1 MAFYTNLYRFKSN
14 IYYRGY
20 SSNGDRVTKKD
31 HYEPKFY
38 VTTPDETGYKSI
50 DGHNVG
56 SINFK
61 SMYEAGQWLR
71 DNLEVSGRKIY
82 GNKRYIS
89 QYVMD
94 KFPNDIEFDRRAI
107 NVGTFDIE
115 TDYDDGFPHPDQA
128 AHKILSISY
137 KSSKFSTYHVWGYG
151 DFDTKTALISD
162 VKYTRCNS
170 EEELLEKFIEFW
182 SHPEITP
189 DVITGW
195 NTRFFDIP
203 YVINRTSQVLG
214 IEYLHKFSP
223 YGLQIPEPRKVMYRG
238 RENLV
243 YEIPGIQTLDYMEL
257 FQKFGYTYGPQE
269 SYALNHIAYVVL
281 GEKKLSYEES
291 GSLKNLYKDDYQK
304 YIDYNMKDVQLVD
317 RLEEKLGLITLAIT
331 MAYKGGV
338 NFQDTFGVTAIWES
352 IIFRKLYQN
361 KVITPLTQKY
371 DDYQIIG
378 ATETSKKNPSPAFRA
393 EGKSHNIAGGY
404 VKDPIPGKYE
414 WVVSF
419 DLNSLYPNIIV
430 QNNMSPETIVEYPKQ
445 PEELARAAN
454 ETYYRKDFQGVLPK
468 IIEEYYDERVSVKNM
483 MLAAKSEMQK
493 GYTFELDKE
502 INNLENRQMAIK
514 ILLNSL
520 YGALANKHF
529 LYFRPSLA
537 EGVTL
542 TGQKAIKHAQTT
554 MNIQLNDVLN
564 INWRKTSLPAV
575 LDENIH
581 KKGIEWITNKKR
593 HIEILN
599 DPEHNLHYDKEKE
612 MYYTK
617 HFEKKPGFQIYM
629 QLEIYMTDYVI
640 AIDTDSLYVN
650 FGPLVEKFAPNN
662 PVLFLDQICKDHF
675 EPAIAKAYN
684 EFFKMHNA
692 YKNRMVMAREAI
704 SDVGIW
710 TAKKRYILNVHN
722 NEGVQYAEPKLKIM
736 GIEAIKSSTP
746 EIVRNKFKEAFKL
759 IISGTEKET
768 QAFIAKFKAEFKSL
782 NPEAVAFPR
791 GVSNITD
798 WHDRKT
804 IFKKSCPIHVRGSLL
819 HNYYLKQNK
828 LNNKYELIQNGD
840 RIKFVYLKLPNSIKQ
855 NVVSF
860 KDVLP
865 KELKLH
871 NYINYDLQFEKTFIE
886 PLNLILN
893 PIGWSAE
900 EQATLEDFFV

>member
-1 MAFYTNLYRFKSN
+1 
-14 IYYRGY
+14 
-20 SSNGDRVTKKD
+20 
-31 HYEPKFY
+31 
-38 VTTPDETGYKSI
+38 
-50 DGHNVG
+50 
-56 SINFK
+56 
-61 SMYEAGQWLR
+61 
-71 DNLEVSGRKIY
+71 
-82 GNKRYIS
+82 
-89 QYVMD
+89 
-94 KFPNDIEFDRRAI
+94 
-107 NVGTFDIE
+107 
-115 TDYDDGFPHPDQA
+115 
-128 AHKILSISY
+128 
-137 KSSKFSTYHVWGYG
+137 
-151 DFDTKTALISD
+151 
-162 VKYTRCNS
+162 
-170 EEELLEKFIEFW
+170 
-182 SHPEITP
+182 
-189 DVITGW
+189 
-195 NTRFFDIP
+195 
-203 YVINRTSQVLG
+203 
-214 IEYLHKFSP
+214 
-223 YGLQIPEPRKVMYRG
+223 
-238 RENLV
+238 
-243 YEIPGIQTLDYMEL
+243 MEL

-361 KVITPLTQKY
+361 KIITPLTQKY

-542 TGQKAIKHAQTT
+542 TGQKAIKWAQET
-554 MNIQLNDVLN
+554 MNSEL
-564 INWRKTSLPAV
+564 RKLLKS
-575 LDENIH
+575 
-581 KKGIEWITNKKR
+581 
-593 HIEILN
+593 
-599 DPEHNLHYDKEKE
+599 DK
-612 MYYTK
+612 
-617 HFEKKPGFQIYM
+617 
-629 QLEIYMTDYVI
+629 DYVI

-662 PVLFLDQICKDHF
+662 PVLFLDKICKDHF

>member
-1 MAFYTNLYRFKSN
+1 MAFYTNLYRFKNN
-14 IYYRGY
+14 IFYRGY
-20 SSNGDRVTKKD
+20 SNNGDRVIKKE
-31 HYEPKFY
+31 HYKPRFY
-38 VTTPDETGYKSI
+38 VTSNTETGYKSL
-50 DGHNVG
+50 DGYNVG
-56 SINFK
+56 PVEFN
-61 SMYEAGQWLR
+61 SMYEAGQWYR
-71 DNLEVSGRKIY
+71 DNIDVSGRSIY
-82 GNKRYIS
+82 GNKRFVT
-89 QYVMD
+89 QYAID
-94 KFPNDIEFDRRAI
+94 KFPNDIEFDRSMI

-115 TDYDDGFPHPDQA
+115 TDYDDGFPYPDQA
-128 AHKILSISY
+128 AHTILSISY

-151 DFDTKTALISD
+151 DFDTEASLIKD

-170 EEELLEKFIEFW
+170 EEELLTKFIEFW
-182 SHPEITP
+182 SHPDITP

-203 YVINRTSQVLG
+203 YIINRTSKVLG
-214 IEYLHKFSP
+214 IEWLPKFSP
-223 YGLQIPEPRKVMYRG
+223 YGLQIPAPRPIRKHG
-238 RENLV
+238 KENMV
-243 YEIPGIQTLDYMEL
+243 YDIPGIQTLDYMEL

-304 YIDYNMKDVQLVD
+304 YIDYNMKDVALVD

-338 NFQDTFGVTAIWES
+338 NYQDTFGVTAIWES
-352 IIFRKLYQN
+352 IICRRLHQN
-361 KVITPLTQKY
+361 KIITPLTQQF

-378 ATETSKKNPSPAFRA
+378 ATETSKKHPSPAFRE
-393 EGKSHNIAGGY
+393 EGKQHNIAGGY
-404 VKDPIPGKYE
+404 VKDPIAGKYE

-430 QNNMSPETIVEYPKQ
+430 QNNMSPETIMDHIDDPKGFV
-445 PEELARAAN
+445 RAAN
-454 ETYYRKDFQGVLPK
+454 ETYYRKDFQGVLPQ
-468 IIEEYYDERVSVKNM
+468 IIEEYYDERVLVKKM
-483 MLAAKSEMQK
+483 MLDAKSQAQK
-493 GYTFELDKE
+493 DYTTQLDKE
-502 INNLENRQMAIK
+502 ISNLENRQMAIK

-529 LYFRPSLA
+529 LYFRPALA

-542 TGQKAIKHAQTT
+542 TGQKAIKWAEKT
-554 MNIQLNDVLN
+554 MNNELNKLL
-564 INWRKTSLPAV
+564 KT
-575 LDENIH
+575 DE
-581 KKGIEWITNKKR
+581 
-593 HIEILN
+593 
-599 DPEHNLHYDKEKE
+599 
-612 MYYTK
+612 
-617 HFEKKPGFQIYM
+617 
-629 QLEIYMTDYVI
+629 DYVI

-650 FGPLVEKFAPNN
+650 FGPLIEKFTPKNA
-662 PVLFLDQICKDHF
+662 VLFLDQICKEHF
-675 EPAIAKAYN
+675 EPAIAKAYE
-684 EFFKMHNA
+684 EFYRMHNA

-722 NEGVQYAEPKLKIM
+722 NEGVQYSEPKLKIM

-746 EIVRNKFKEAFKL
+746 EVVRNKFKEAFKL
-759 IISGTEKET
+759 IISGTEDET
-768 QAFIAKFKAEFKSL
+768 QRFIADFKAQFRNLE
-782 NPEAVAFPR
+782 PEQIAFPR
-791 GVSNITD
+791 GVTNITD

-819 HNYYLKQNK
+819 HNYHLKQNK
-828 LNNKYELIQNGD
+828 LTNKYELITNGD
-840 RIKFVYLKLPNSIKQ
+840 RIKFVYLRLPNPIKQ
-855 NVVSF
+855 NVISF

-865 KELKLH
+865 RELKLQ

>member
-1 MAFYTNLYRFKSN
+1 
-14 IYYRGY
+14 
-20 SSNGDRVTKKD
+20 
-31 HYEPKFY
+31 
-38 VTTPDETGYKSI
+38 
-50 DGHNVG
+50 
-56 SINFK
+56 
-61 SMYEAGQWLR
+61 
-71 DNLEVSGRKIY
+71 
-82 GNKRYIS
+82 
-89 QYVMD
+89 MD

-151 DFDTKTALISD
+151 DFDTKTSLISD

-361 KVITPLTQKY
+361 KIITPLTQKY

-542 TGQKAIKHAQTT
+542 TGQKAIKWAQKT
-554 MNIQLNDVLN
+554 MNSEL
-564 INWRKTSLPAV
+564 RKLLKS
-575 LDENIH
+575 
-581 KKGIEWITNKKR
+581 
-593 HIEILN
+593 
-599 DPEHNLHYDKEKE
+599 DK
-612 MYYTK
+612 
-617 HFEKKPGFQIYM
+617 
-629 QLEIYMTDYVI
+629 DYVI

-662 PVLFLDQICKDHF
+662 PVLFLDKICKDHF

>member
-1 MAFYTNLYRFKSN
+1 MAFYTNLYRYKSN

-20 SSNGDRVTKKD
+20 STNGDRVIKKD
-31 HYEPKFY
+31 HYEPKFW
-38 VTTPDETGYKSI
+38 VTTPDNTGYKSI

-56 SINFK
+56 SINFN

-89 QYVMD
+89 QYVME
-94 KFPNDIEFDRRAI
+94 KFPADIEFDRSSI

-170 EEELLEKFIEFW
+170 EEELLTKFIEFW
-182 SHPEITP
+182 SNPDITP

-203 YVINRTSQVLG
+203 YVLNRTKHVLG
-214 IEYLHKFSP
+214 EEYLHKFSP
-223 YGLQIPEPRKVMYRG
+223 YGLLIPPPRPITYRG

-243 YEIPGIQTLDYMEL
+243 YEIPGVQTLDYMEL

-281 GEKKLSYEES
+281 GEKKLSYDES
-291 GSLKNLYKDDYQK
+291 GSLKNLYKDDHQK

-352 IIFRKLYQN
+352 IICRKLYQS
-361 KVITPLTQKY
+361 KVIPPLAQKY
-371 DDYQIIG
+371 DNYEIIG
-378 ATETSKKNPSPAFRA
+378 ATETSKKNPSSAFRA
-393 EGKSHNIAGGY
+393 EGKTHHIAGGY
-404 VKDPIPGKYE
+404 VKDPIPGKYD

-430 QNNMSPETIVEYPKQ
+430 QNNMSPETIVDNPTEPA
-445 PEELARAAN
+445 EFARAAN
-454 ETYYRKDFQGVLPK
+454 DTYYRKDFQGVLPK
-468 IIEEYYDERVSVKNM
+468 IIEEYYDERVSIKNM
-483 MLAAKSEMQK
+483 MLAAKAEEQK
-493 GYTFELDKE
+493 GYTSELDKE
-502 INNLENRQMAIK
+502 ISNLENRQMAIK

-542 TGQKAIKHAQTT
+542 TGQKAIKHAEVT
-554 MNIQLNDVLN
+554 MNTELNKLL
-564 INWRKTSLPAV
+564 KS
-575 LDENIH
+575 
-581 KKGIEWITNKKR
+581 
-593 HIEILN
+593 
-599 DPEHNLHYDKEKE
+599 DK
-612 MYYTK
+612 
-617 HFEKKPGFQIYM
+617 
-629 QLEIYMTDYVI
+629 DYVI

-650 FGPLVEKFAPNN
+650 FGPLVEQFAPNN
-662 PVLFLDQICKDHF
+662 PVLFLDKICKEHF
-675 EPAIAKAYN
+675 EPAIGKAYAK
-684 EFFKMHNA
+684 FFEMHNA

-768 QAFIAKFKAEFKSL
+768 QTFIANFKAEFKSL
-782 NPEAVAFPR
+782 NPEAIAFPR

-798 WHDRKT
+798 WYDRKT

-828 LNNKYELIQNGD
+828 LNDKYELIQNGD
-840 RIKFVYLKLPNSIKQ
+840 RIKFVYLKLPNTIRQ
-855 NVVSF
+855 NIISF